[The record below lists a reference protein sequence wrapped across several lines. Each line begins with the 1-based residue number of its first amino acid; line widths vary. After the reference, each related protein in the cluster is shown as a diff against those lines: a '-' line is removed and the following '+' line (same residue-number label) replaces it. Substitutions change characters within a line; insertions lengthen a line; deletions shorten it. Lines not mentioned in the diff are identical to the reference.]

1 MLVPLSDL
9 LTNIVDQKKRG
20 VEDSLKYLILNV
32 HETNIANFL
41 RFLGYWDAYGYSK
54 FTRFSSSVRVEL
66 ISRKG
71 RGKQLEYYVQVI
83 YDNEKVRLP
92 WCSAGWL
99 CTVEEFIGYF

>member
-20 VEDSLKYLILNV
+20 IEDSLKYLILNV

-71 RGKQLEYYVQVI
+71 RGKQIEYYV
-83 YDNEKVRLP
+83 
-92 WCSAGWL
+92 
-99 CTVEEFIGYF
+99 